1 MANLMVIRV
10 EVHNNIFV
18 IDSLIGVNN
27 KGDYNHYV
35 LHVIAMNGPKI
46 NG

>member
-1 MANLMVIRV
+1 MVIRV
-10 EVHNNIFV
+10 EVYNKIFV
-18 IDSLIGVNN
+18 IDWLISVNN
-27 KGDYNHYV
+27 KGDYNQYV